1 MEFGPILKSLKRR
14 KAFASLIILQVA
26 ITFTVMTISVLQTTA
41 TLSEWNLPSGF
52 DHENVVAVSSQIF
65 DESVQL
71 KGLVQDDI
79 ERLSKMPE
87 VSNITTAYLMPFRAE
102 MVTELFL
109 DTTDKAQ
116 PFQTNIFDFDING
129 LKVLGIKVLQGREF
143 YPSEIITIDDTSQ
156 EKPSV
161 VMISEQMAQA
171 MFEDQNPIGQQI
183 YLDQKESPVEVI
195 GVYSG
200 FMNGETLNG
209 RGMSYR
215 SVIRP
220 QVAYITGDDPS
231 YLIRVE
237 PGLTEAFLEKIRTE
251 LYQAPGRFV
260 QQVEFLTR
268 TQKRMYDG
276 RGSRAMLMLFIS
288 FVLLIITGLGISG
301 LISFLVAQQKK
312 QVGTRRALGAKK
324 WQVIRYYLLENTLV
338 TGMGL
343 ILGVILSLTL
353 IITLSNNQATNFISI
368 GWMVTVGVF
377 VWLISM
383 VSALNPAFRASKV
396 APAIVTRGA

>member
-26 ITFTVMTISVLQTTA
+26 ITYTVMTISTLQTTA

-52 DHENVVAVSSQIF
+52 DHENVVSVSSQIF

-79 ERLSKMPE
+79 EKLSKLPQ
-87 VSNITTAYLMPFRAE
+87 VKNITTAEQMPFRAE
-102 MVTELFL
+102 VVTELFL

-116 PFQTNIFDFDING
+116 AYQTNVFDFDING
-129 LKVLGIKVLQGREF
+129 LDVLGIKVLQGRKF
-143 YPSEIITIDDTSQ
+143 YPSEIITIDGSSQ

-161 VMISEQMAQA
+161 VMISEQMAKA
-171 MFEDQNPIGQQI
+171 MFEEQNPIGRQI
-183 YLDQKESPVEVI
+183 YLDQKESPVEII
-195 GVYSG
+195 GVYGG

-209 RGMSYR
+209 RGLSYR

-220 QVAYITGDDPS
+220 QVALINGNDPS

-237 PGLTEAFLEKIRTE
+237 PGLTEAFLEQIRSE
-251 LYQAPGRFV
+251 LYQTPGRFV

-276 RGSRAMLMLFIS
+276 RGSRALLMLFIS

-324 WQVIRYYLLENTLV
+324 WQVIRYYLLENTIV
-338 TGMGL
+338 TGLGL
-343 ILGVILSLTL
+343 ILGVALSLTL
-353 IITLSNNQATNFISI
+353 IIVLANNQASNFINI
-368 GWMVTVGVF
+368 GWMVAVGVF

-383 VSALNPAFRASKV
+383 VSALNPAFRASRV

>member
-26 ITFTVMTISVLQTTA
+26 ITYTVMTISTLQTNA

-65 DESVQL
+65 DESVQS

-79 ERLSKMPE
+79 EKLSQLPQVK
-87 VSNITTAYLMPFRAE
+87 SITTAEQMPFRAE
-102 MVTELFL
+102 RVTELFL
-109 DTTDKAQ
+109 DTSDKAQ
-116 PFQTNIFDFDING
+116 AYQTNIFDFDING
-129 LKVLGIKVLQGREF
+129 LEVLGIKVLQGRKF
-143 YPSEIITIDDTSQ
+143 YPSEIIAIDESSQ
-156 EKPSV
+156 ERPSV
-161 VMISEQMAQA
+161 VMISEQMAKA
-171 MFEDQNPIGQQI
+171 MFEEQSAIGRQI
-183 YLDQKESPVEVI
+183 YLDQSASPVEVI

-220 QVAYITGDDPS
+220 QVAYINGNDPS

-237 PGLTEAFLEKIRTE
+237 PGLTEAFLEQIRSE

-260 QQVEFLTR
+260 QRVEFLTR

-276 RGSRAMLMLFIS
+276 RGSRALLMLFIS

-324 WQVIRYYLLENTLV
+324 WQVIRYYLLENTIV
-338 TGMGL
+338 TGIGL
-343 ILGVILSLTL
+343 ILGVILALTL
-353 IITLSNNQATNFISI
+353 IIILSNNQASNFISL
-368 GWMVTVGVF
+368 GWMIAVGVF
-377 VWLISM
+377 VWLISLI
-383 VSALNPAFRASKV
+383 SALNPAFRASKV

>member
-26 ITFTVMTISVLQTTA
+26 ITYTVMTISVLQTTA

-52 DHENVVAVSSQIF
+52 DHENVIAVRSQSF
-65 DESVQL
+65 DENLDL
-71 KGLVQDDI
+71 KGLVQDDFQK
-79 ERLSKMPE
+79 LLNMSQVK
-87 VSNITTAYLMPFRAE
+87 NITQAYQLPFRAE
-102 MVTELFL
+102 QVTEVY
-109 DTTDKAQ
+109 TEQTEKAQ
-116 PFQTNIFDFDING
+116 AYQTNIFDFDLEG
-129 LKVLGIKVLQGREF
+129 LNVLGVKVLKGRAFNPAELI
-143 YPSEIITIDDTSQ
+143 EINETST

-161 VMISEQMAQA
+161 VMMSNQMAEA
-171 MFEDQNPIGQQI
+171 MFGDDNPIGRQI
-183 YLDQKESPVEVI
+183 YLNKEESPVEVI

-220 QVAYITGDDPS
+220 QVQFISGDDPS
-231 YLIRVE
+231 YLLRVE
-237 PGLTEAFLEKIRTE
+237 PGQTESFLEEIRSV
-251 LYQAPGRFV
+251 LYSSSGRYI
-260 QQVEFLTR
+260 QDVEFLTR

-276 RGSRAMLMLFIS
+276 RGSRALLMLFIS

-301 LISFLVAQQKK
+301 LISFLVAQQRR

-324 WQVIRYYLLENTLV
+324 WQVVRYYLLENSIV
-338 TGMGL
+338 TGIGL
-343 ILGVILSLTL
+343 VLGVTLSVSL
-353 IITLSNNQATNFISI
+353 IILLSNNQATSFINI
-368 GWMVTVGVF
+368 GWMIGVGVF
-377 VWLISM
+377 VWLISL
-383 VSALNPAFRASKV
+383 VSAINPAFRASKV

>member
-26 ITFTVMTISVLQTTA
+26 ITYTVMTISVLQTTA

-52 DHENVVAVSSQIF
+52 DHENVIAIRSQSF
-65 DESVQL
+65 DESIDL
-71 KGLVQDDI
+71 KGLVQDDL
-79 ERLSKMPE
+79 RKLSAMPQVKH
-87 VSNITTAYLMPFRAE
+87 VSQAYQLPFRAE
-102 MVTELFL
+102 QVTEIF
-109 DTTDKAQ
+109 TESTEEAQ
-116 PFQTNIFDFDING
+116 AHQTNIFDFDLEG
-129 LKVLGIKVLQGREF
+129 LNVLGVNLLKGRTFTPAELI
-143 YPSEIITIDDTSQ
+143 EINETSA

-161 VMISEQMAQA
+161 VMLSDQMAEA
-171 MFEDQNPIGQQI
+171 LFNTENPIGRQI
-183 YLDQKESPVEVI
+183 YLNKAESPVEVI

-220 QVAYITGDDPS
+220 QIQFINGDDPS

-237 PGLTEAFLEKIRTE
+237 PGQTESLLEEIRGR
-251 LYQAPGRFV
+251 LYSSSGRYI
-260 QQVEFLTR
+260 QDVEFLTR

-276 RGSRAMLMLFIS
+276 RGSRALLMLFIS

-338 TGMGL
+338 TGIGL
-343 ILGVILSLTL
+343 LLGTTLSLSL
-353 IITLSNNQATNFISI
+353 IILLANNQATNFINI
-368 GWMVTVGVF
+368 GWMIAVGVF
-377 VWLISM
+377 VWVISL
-383 VSALNPAFRASKV
+383 VSAINPALRASKV
-396 APAIVTRGA
+396 APAIVTRGS